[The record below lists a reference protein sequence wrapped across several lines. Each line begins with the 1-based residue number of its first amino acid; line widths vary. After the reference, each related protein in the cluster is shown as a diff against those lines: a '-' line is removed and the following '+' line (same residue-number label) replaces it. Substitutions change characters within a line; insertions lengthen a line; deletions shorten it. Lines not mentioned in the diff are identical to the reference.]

1 MKKLITHQTCLTA
14 EILFMDQ
21 SEFSVAGAMGN
32 SNALD
37 AVKSVVPF
45 LPASPPV
52 SSRIFFLAPVSL
64 RCERTLSTDQKGTA
78 YSLTGSL
85 KLKQVL
91 PKTGTLYPSNKS
103 HNDQRVRISIK
114 FK

>member
-1 MKKLITHQTCLTA
+1 
-14 EILFMDQ
+14 MDQ

-32 SNALD
+32 SNALVK
-37 AVKSVVPF
+37 VKSVVPF

-64 RCERTLSTDQKGTA
+64 CCERTLLTDQKGTA

-91 PKTGTLYPSNKS
+91 PKTGTLKLVTKATMIKELEQASNLS
-103 HNDQRVRISIK
+103 D
-114 FK
+114 